1 MAGSRRRRSPTP
13 PAICSLSFRAD
24 ATAIDLDEVLR
35 ALSHPQRRL
44 FVAACRDEPKAA
56 GELAELSSLSLAT
69 VSEHL
74 KVLRKSGLLVLD
86 KQGRNWFYQTDD
98 KVIEAALDGLR
109 ALRR

>member
-1 MAGSRRRRSPTP
+1 MPSVVET
-13 PAICSLSFRAD
+13 

-35 ALSHPQRRL
+35 ALSHPERRL
-44 FVAACRDEPKAA
+44 FVAACRDGAKAA

-86 KQGRNWFYQTDD
+86 KQGRNWFYRTDGKMLD
-98 KVIEAALDGLR
+98 AAIDGLR
-109 ALRR
+109 RLKA